1 MPPGGPEDVRPPVVV
16 ATIPGALEM
25 VTDLETDIR
34 FDFDE
39 RISERVPGGAL
50 ETAISVS
57 PTAGEYRVQHGR
69 QSLTLKM
76 EGGLR
81 PGLVYRVTLNAAV
94 SDMFGNTITDPFEL
108 IFSTGAEPVPT
119 TLAGEVWDRITG
131 RPVSQAAL
139 VAIGSDSL
147 VHRSTADRA
156 GIFAFRYLPGG
167 GFDVTAF
174 QDQNRDGE
182 PDSTEV
188 QGLKPLSI
196 AVGDTV
202 LLDLPILTP
211 DTSAANLTGTEVL
224 DSTTV
229 ILLFD
234 DFLDY
239 EQGTAGIDVTISSD
253 SADAPG
259 IVELMHETAYIAW
272 VEEVEDSLAILDSI
286 EAEELATVAT
296 AEARAA
302 ADRAAAMDSTVSDST
317 LASDSALEVAPTEPL
332 ASDGIVVSTDTAGP
346 ADTVVVAQVGA
357 GAPGERPQA
366 LTPRSRPPTLPR
378 LEGSTAGPTADGRR
392 VLPGRRIIARVDAP
406 IPFETEF
413 TVTVSGVVNIFGL
426 AGGEGELALLR
437 EVVIDSVAAV
447 DSLVSADSI
456 PAADSIATADTGL
469 VIDTGTVALAGREG
483 RR

>member
-1 MPPGGPEDVRPPVVV
+1 MPPGGPEDIRPPVVV
-16 ATIPGALEM
+16 ATTPGALEM

-57 PTAGEYRVQHGR
+57 PTSGEYRVQHGR
-69 QSLTLKM
+69 QSLTVKM
-76 EGGLR
+76 DGGLR
-81 PGLVYRVTLNAAV
+81 PGLVYRVTLDAAV

-108 IFSTGAEPVPT
+108 IFSTGGELVPT

-147 VHRSTADRA
+147 VHRSTADRS
-156 GIFAFRYLPGG
+156 GIFGFRYLPGG
-167 GFDVTAF
+167 SFNLTAF
-174 QDQNRDGE
+174 QDQNRNGE

-188 QGLKPLSI
+188 QGLTPLSI

-202 LLDLPILTP
+202 LLELSILTP
-211 DTSAANLTGTEVL
+211 DTSAANLTGTEIL

-239 EQGTAGIDVTISSD
+239 EGGTTGIDVTISSD
-253 SADAPG
+253 SAGAPG
-259 IVELMHETAYIAW
+259 IVELLHETAYIAW
-272 VEEVEDSLAILDSI
+272 AEEVTDSLAILDSI
-286 EAEELATVAT
+286 EAQELAEISSVA
-296 AEARAA
+296 ARAA
-302 ADRAAAMDSTVSDST
+302 ADLAVATDSGAAGDSIVTN
-317 LASDSALEVAPTEPL
+317 DSALEAAL
-332 ASDGIVVSTDTAGP
+332 
-346 ADTVVVAQVGA
+346 ADTVLVATVGA
-357 GAPGERPQA
+357 GVRPQA
-366 LTPRSRPPTLPR
+366 LTPRGRPPALPR

-392 VLPGRRIIARVDAP
+392 VLPGRRLIARIDAL

-413 TVTVSGVVNIFGL
+413 TVTVSGVVNMFGL
-426 AGGEGELALLR
+426 AGGGGEAALFR
-437 EVVIDSVAAV
+437 EVVIDSVAIA
-447 DSLVSADSI
+447 DSVAAADSI
-456 PAADSIATADTGL
+456 PAGDSIATADTGV
-469 VIDTGTVALAGREG
+469 VIDTSSVALGGRDG